1 MEFGIFVQGHVPK
14 ARVER
19 EGHAAEHNA
28 LMADI
33 ECIKAADRNG
43 WKYAWVSEH
52 HFLTEYSHLSAS
64 DVFLG
69 YCAAVTDRIHLGSG
83 IFSFNPHKDHPG
95 RIAERVAMLDHLS
108 DGRFEFGTGRGA
120 GSREVT
126 GWDIESTEQTR
137 AIWDEVIRE
146 IPKMWR
152 DEEYSYEGT
161 SFNMP
166 FPGDRIP
173 TRNVLPKMWKQS
185 HPPMWVAAGNPGTY
199 VKAAQMGLG
208 VLAFNVSAVKD
219 MAPLVAS
226 YKDNIGDAV
235 PVGDYVN
242 DNVMLTNG
250 LVCLADG
257 QQARE
262 AATNMGVSYLQ
273 SQVFYYHD
281 TMPTPEGI
289 PVWPEP
295 FPEPTLEDIEY
306 RIQEGYLLCG
316 SPDEVVE
323 QVARYQD
330 LGIDQLVF
338 GMPLDLPLEQ
348 ALETIELFGQHVIP
362 QFDTSPDTFRS
373 DGFRY
378 GTVGTA

>member
-19 EGHAAEHNA
+19 EGRDAEHNA

-33 ECIKAADRNG
+33 ECIKAADRYG

-64 DVFLG
+64 DVFIG
-69 YCAAVTDRIHLGSG
+69 YCAAVTNRIHLGSG

-108 DGRFEFGTGRGA
+108 NGRFEFGTGRGA

-126 GWDIESTEQTR
+126 GWDIESTELTR

-152 DEEYSYEGT
+152 DEEYSYQGT

-166 FPGDRIP
+166 FPAIRSPPATCCPRCGSRR
-173 TRNVLPKMWKQS
+173 TRRCGW
-185 HPPMWVAAGNPGTY
+185 PPATRGTY
-199 VKAAQMGLG
+199 VKAAQLGLG

-226 YKDNIGDAV
+226 YKDNIGNAE

-242 DNVMLTNG
+242 DNVMITNG
-250 LVCLADG
+250 LVCLEDG
-257 QQARE
+257 QKARE
-262 AATNMGVSYLQ
+262 AACNMGVSYLQ

-281 TMPTPEGI
+281 TMPKAEGI

-295 FPEPTLEDIEY
+295 FAEPTLEDIEY

-316 SPDEVVE
+316 SPDEIVE

-330 LGIDQLVF
+330 VGIDQLVF

-348 ALETIELFGQHVIP
+348 ALETIQLFGEHVIP
-362 QFDTSPDTFRS
+362 QFDTSPTTFRS

-378 GTVGTA
+378 GTA